1 AAAAEADKL
10 AAANGLIFLFK
21 AANEATKAACPA
33 ALSAAARVEGES
45 FESHIAVILGKIRFG
60 ILACRSFRRAVRE
73 SNAAVEWVEKLMRA
87 FVAASADPAAAA
99 AAAAASS
106 AASAAAFAGSKTAA
120 ASESRRA
127 ITAGQA
133 TGFFSTELNSGEEDM
148 DGEEDGDSIR
158 GMDVI
163 LFNYFSPE
171 SVLGRVRSGAAEAR
185 EDVVRMLRALA
196 GELREQG
203 LAVHD
208 IFRSLHQPGTTLRA
222 TLLRLM
228 MGAVAAGGV
237 GAAAGI
243 TRVAG
248 ATVVARRGGRAR
260 LVATVAAA
268 AAAAAASEAAA
279 VAEVVAAAATAAE
292 AAVSAAPAAAAAAAG
307 GDEAAA
313 AHVAAATGEGRT
325 AGHGVKREILAPQR
339 VESTHEDEGPEELA
353 PGEVAPGEV
362 APGEV
367 APGEVAP
374 GEVAPGEMAPGEV
387 APREAAPND
396 SIARVA
402 VFGQLKRLVLLCC
415 SGLEE
420 EEWLQLLAVCVRL
433 EELTGPPLPPTN
445 GTAPD
450 GSAASGADAAPDDA
464 GIKMVLPNISF
475 SMGQPTIGATG
486 APPGGGPPSG
496 PPPHGGPTPALPPYP
511 PPSNEGYPPSGG
523 GYPPD
528 SAPRSTG
535 LGALGIGG
543 DGGDMRGDTRGE
555 HGEHRQ
561 KRSAGEMYGG
571 EPGDSARGGERGE
584 RGERG
589 GGPGGERGGGSGEQ
603 KRWPGWPGDNVFRF
617 VVPMGKVGS
626 IIGRR
631 GEYVKKICDETK
643 ARVKIVEG
651 APGTD
656 DRVVLVSG
664 REDPDL
670 ELPPAVVAMM
680 RVHRRIV
687 EGVSEDEI
695 EASQPGEGFRGQV
708 ATRLLVPATQ
718 AGSLIGRQGQ
728 TIKALQDSTGAHI
741 RILSLEDVPP
751 CALEDDRVVEVTGEY
766 ASVHEAVKG
775 VTLHLRRFLCDHSV
789 LPLFEQCRSFPPP
802 MDPRGAPYS
811 SPSGRGGGWGNPP
824 PGGMHSPPHRSRFD
838 LPPSAAPDPYGSLSS
853 LGSMGGPDR
862 YGTAMGGM
870 GAGGGGMDAS
880 GQLRA
885 ALSKYGRETPA
896 AAAAAAMTNTVSP
909 VVTQVSAT
917 MQIPL
922 SYVDAIIGP
931 NGTNIVFLRRTSGGV
946 GPSRLSSPTSPTC
959 ILTLCYAGQRNHAD
973 PSLLRRRHHRSQR
986 HQHCLPACAAPA
998 GVLPDSYT
1006 TTFHP
1011 PFFSIPPTPS
1021 CISPIFVLSRSVP
1034 PCRSL
1039 CHTSTPSSAPTAPTS
1054 SSCAAPAGV
1063 LAHPDTRTH
1072 TPLPPHPP
1080 LQVSATMQI
1089 PLSYVDAIIGPN
1101 GTNIV
1106 FLRRTS
1112 GAAVTIQESRG
1123 AGGQPEMTVE
1133 VRGSATQ
1140 PEMTVEVRGSAT
1152 QVQTAQQLIEAMP
1165 NLRLRLHHQ
1174 LRRTGL
1180 LQRQLRRMARHRQ
1193 TCPAMARLFTLP
1205 ALLGVVLGP
1214 GEDMDP
1220 QEGTGIDWVDPTPSH
1235 QCSEVLQVSARL
1247 LYPSSSA
1254 GGGAGAEG
1262 AYGFKFRSCVNPCDP
1277 PQEPLSALASEYAA
1291 GSSTFQ
1297 DKIEHLAAEY
1307 EAIRR
1312 TRGDGNCFFRCFLF
1326 ALLEHL
1332 LQGGSKEECEQVRE
1346 RVARSE
1352 QRLRDLGYTEF
1363 TWEDFAA
1370 EYRELL
1376 DAVDPST
1383 AAEKIKVDGLLKR
1396 CQDPDCSN
1404 YAVMFLR
1411 FITSADIQH
1420 RADFF
1425 HPFLPD
1431 AMAGMGTP
1439 KEAAKQWS
1447 PWGEESDHAHIT
1459 AGLSVPILVTYL
1471 IAPACF
1477 SSYAF
1482 FVPSPVLSQG
1492 SGGNGGGER
1501 SRAHHSHHRC
1511 PRRTHPD
1518 RLP

>member
-1 AAAAEADKL
+1 MD
-10 AAANGLIFLFK
+10 NQ
-21 AANEATKAACPA
+21 
-33 ALSAAARVEGES
+33 
-45 FESHIAVILGKIRFG
+45 
-60 ILACRSFRRAVRE
+60 
-73 SNAAVEWVEKLMRA
+73 
-87 FVAASADPAAAA
+87 
-99 AAAAASS
+99 
-106 AASAAAFAGSKTAA
+106 
-120 ASESRRA
+120 
-127 ITAGQA
+127 GQ
-133 TGFFSTELNSGEEDM
+133 
-148 DGEEDGDSIR
+148 
-158 GMDVI
+158 
-163 LFNYFSPE
+163 
-171 SVLGRVRSGAAEAR
+171 
-185 EDVVRMLRALA
+185 
-196 GELREQG
+196 
-203 LAVHD
+203 
-208 IFRSLHQPGTTLRA
+208 
-222 TLLRLM
+222 
-228 MGAVAAGGV
+228 
-237 GAAAGI
+237 
-243 TRVAG
+243 
-248 ATVVARRGGRAR
+248 
-260 LVATVAAA
+260 
-268 AAAAAASEAAA
+268 
-279 VAEVVAAAATAAE
+279 
-292 AAVSAAPAAAAAAAG
+292 
-307 GDEAAA
+307 
-313 AHVAAATGEGRT
+313 
-325 AGHGVKREILAPQR
+325 
-339 VESTHEDEGPEELA
+339 
-353 PGEVAPGEV
+353 
-362 APGEV
+362 
-367 APGEVAP
+367 
-374 GEVAPGEMAPGEV
+374 
-387 APREAAPND
+387 
-396 SIARVA
+396 
-402 VFGQLKRLVLLCC
+402 
-415 SGLEE
+415 
-420 EEWLQLLAVCVRL
+420 
-433 EELTGPPLPPTN
+433 GPPLPPTN

-486 APPGGGPPSG
+486 APPGGAPPGGPS
-496 PPPHGGPTPALPPYP
+496 PHGGPTPALPPFP
-511 PPSNEGYPPSGG
+511 PPSNEGYPSGG

-528 SAPRSTG
+528 SGPRSTG

-555 HGEHRQ
+555 HAEHRQ

-571 EPGDSARGGERGE
+571 ESGDSARGGERGE

-589 GGPGGERGGGSGEQ
+589 GGPGGERIGGSGGTGGSGEL

-651 APGTD
+651 APGHD
-656 DRVVLVSG
+656 DRVGARGSDGEGGEHCGECVKKNRDETKARVKIAEGAPDHDDRVGVTRPRRALRSLRALLAMTTVGSWRAYLRTNSLVLSPISVILPGLPSNPQVLVSGREDPGGTLTRSSHQPSWRCCVCTVESWRVYQRANHLFLSPLPTSYTHPALLPPQVLVSG
-664 REDPDL
+664 REDPDS
-670 ELPPAVVAMM
+670 ELPPAVVAML

-741 RILSLEDVPP
+741 RILSLGMLAEICFSGRGVSEDEIEASQPGEGFRAQVATRLLVPATQAGSLIGRQGQTIKALQDSTGAHIRILSLEDVPP

-766 ASVHEAVKG
+766 ACVHEADVPPCALEDDRVVEVTGEYACVHEAVKG

-802 MDPRGAPYS
+802 MDPRGAPYA
-811 SPSGRGGGWGNPP
+811 SPSSRGGGWGNPP

-853 LGSMGGPDR
+853 LGSMGGADSCWALRFDLPPSAAPDPYGSLSSLGSMGGADR
-862 YGTAMGGM
+862 YEVLRGELSALIPFHSTPL
-870 GAGGGGMDAS
+870 GAAAGPGPGGMDAN

-909 VVTQVSAT
+909 VVAQVGVDYSCPSQSPPVVTQVSVFVRRFKNTLFTRGTLSFLLCYVDAIIGPNGTNIVSATMQIPLSYVDAIIGPNGTNIVSAT

-931 NGTNIVFLRRTSGGV
+931 NGTNIVFLRRTSNGV
-946 GPSRLSSPTSPTC
+946 
-959 ILTLCYAGQRNHAD
+959 
-973 PSLLRRRHHRSQR
+973 
-986 HQHCLPACAAPA
+986 
-998 GVLPDSYT
+998 
-1006 TTFHP
+1006 
-1011 PFFSIPPTPS
+1011 
-1021 CISPIFVLSRSVP
+1021 
-1034 PCRSL
+1034 
-1039 CHTSTPSSAPTAPTS
+1039 TPSSPSAPFP
-1054 SSCAAPAGV
+1054 
-1063 LAHPDTRTH
+1063 LHPCSK
-1072 TPLPPHPP
+1072 PLPSHP

-1140 PEMTVEVRGSAT
+1140 VQTAQQLIESRGAGGQPEMTVEVRGSAT
-1152 QVQTAQQLIEAMP
+1152 QVQTAQQLIESRGAGGQPEMTVEV
-1165 NLRLRLHHQ
+1165 HGSATQVQTAQQ
-1174 LRRTGL
+1174 LIEGGQPEMTVEVRGSAT
-1180 LQRQLRRMARHRQ
+1180 QVQTAQQLIEGRAGGQPETTVEVRGHAGADGTAADRG
-1193 TCPAMARLFTLP
+1193 AWEVF
-1205 ALLGVVLGP
+1205 
-1214 GEDMDP
+1214 
-1220 QEGTGIDWVDPTPSH
+1220 EGTGFSSH
-1235 QCSEVLQVSARL
+1235 LFSVLA
-1247 LYPSSSA
+1247 A
-1254 GGGAGAEG
+1254 GGAAGAGG
-1262 AYGFKFRSCVNPCDP
+1262 AYGSTGGYGYLFPTAASVIPRRWRDSGRHFRQPLLRRFCRMASQGGDP
-1277 PQEPLSALASEYAA
+1277 PSQGDDRPSDEAILAQQNAMLEEEAQRYPLVGEKEPLAALASEYAA
-1291 GSSTFQ
+1291 GSTTFQ
-1297 DKIEHLAAEY
+1297 DKIEHLAMEY

-1332 LQGGSKEECEQVRE
+1332 LQDGSKEECEQVRE

-1376 DAVDPST
+1376 DAVDPSS
-1383 AAEKIKVDGLLKR
+1383 AAEKITVDGLLKR

-1431 AMAGMGTP
+1431 AMASMGAP
-1439 KEAAKQWS
+1439 KEAAKQFCHKAVE
-1447 PWGEESDHAHIT
+1447 PMGEESDHVHIT
-1459 AGLSVPILVTYL
+1459 AITDALAVPIRIVYL
-1471 IAPACF
+1471 DRSAGQANFHEFLPEESVQAAPAMTLLNYRKHLTALLMATMHALLFWFLDMNCTT
-1477 SSYAF
+1477 
-1482 FVPSPVLSQG
+1482 VLPQ
-1492 SGGNGGGER
+1492 R
-1501 SRAHHSHHRC
+1501 YY
-1511 PRRTHPD
+1511 
-1518 RLP
+1518 

>member
-1 AAAAEADKL
+1 MD
-10 AAANGLIFLFK
+10 NQ
-21 AANEATKAACPA
+21 
-33 ALSAAARVEGES
+33 
-45 FESHIAVILGKIRFG
+45 
-60 ILACRSFRRAVRE
+60 
-73 SNAAVEWVEKLMRA
+73 
-87 FVAASADPAAAA
+87 
-99 AAAAASS
+99 
-106 AASAAAFAGSKTAA
+106 
-120 ASESRRA
+120 
-127 ITAGQA
+127 GQ
-133 TGFFSTELNSGEEDM
+133 
-148 DGEEDGDSIR
+148 
-158 GMDVI
+158 
-163 LFNYFSPE
+163 
-171 SVLGRVRSGAAEAR
+171 
-185 EDVVRMLRALA
+185 
-196 GELREQG
+196 
-203 LAVHD
+203 
-208 IFRSLHQPGTTLRA
+208 
-222 TLLRLM
+222 
-228 MGAVAAGGV
+228 
-237 GAAAGI
+237 
-243 TRVAG
+243 
-248 ATVVARRGGRAR
+248 
-260 LVATVAAA
+260 
-268 AAAAAASEAAA
+268 
-279 VAEVVAAAATAAE
+279 
-292 AAVSAAPAAAAAAAG
+292 
-307 GDEAAA
+307 
-313 AHVAAATGEGRT
+313 
-325 AGHGVKREILAPQR
+325 
-339 VESTHEDEGPEELA
+339 
-353 PGEVAPGEV
+353 
-362 APGEV
+362 
-367 APGEVAP
+367 
-374 GEVAPGEMAPGEV
+374 
-387 APREAAPND
+387 
-396 SIARVA
+396 
-402 VFGQLKRLVLLCC
+402 
-415 SGLEE
+415 
-420 EEWLQLLAVCVRL
+420 
-433 EELTGPPLPPTN
+433 GPPLSPTN

-486 APPGGGPPSG
+486 GPPGGVPPGGPS
-496 PPPHGGPTPALPPYP
+496 PHGGPTPALPPYP

-571 EPGDSARGGERGE
+571 EPGDSAWGGERGE

-687 EGVSEDEI
+687 EGVSEDDI

-766 ASVHEAVKG
+766 ACVHEAVKG

-811 SPSGRGGGWGNPP
+811 SPSGHGGGWGNPP

-853 LGSMGGPDR
+853 LGSMGGADR
-862 YGTAMGGM
+862 YGSAMGGL
-870 GAGGGGMDAS
+870 GAGGPAAGPGGGMDAS

-931 NGTNIVFLRRTSGGV
+931 NGTNIVFLRRTSG
-946 GPSRLSSPTSPTC
+946 
-959 ILTLCYAGQRNHAD
+959 
-973 PSLLRRRHHRSQR
+973 
-986 HQHCLPACAAPA
+986 
-998 GVLPDSYT
+998 
-1006 TTFHP
+1006 
-1011 PFFSIPPTPS
+1011 
-1021 CISPIFVLSRSVP
+1021 
-1034 PCRSL
+1034 
-1039 CHTSTPSSAPTAPTS
+1039 
-1054 SSCAAPAGV
+1054 
-1063 LAHPDTRTH
+1063 
-1072 TPLPPHPP
+1072 
-1080 LQVSATMQI
+1080 
-1089 PLSYVDAIIGPN
+1089 
-1101 GTNIV
+1101 
-1106 FLRRTS
+1106 
-1112 GAAVTIQESRG
+1112 AAVTIQESRG

-1140 PEMTVEVRGSAT
+1140 
-1152 QVQTAQQLIEAMP
+1152 VQTAQQLIEGFM
-1165 NLRLRLHHQ
+1165 NSH
-1174 LRRTGL
+1174 TGY
-1180 LQRQLRRMARHRQ
+1180 AE
-1193 TCPAMARLFTLP
+1193 PAP
-1205 ALLGVVLGP
+1205 APAPSASAYGSAAASAPAYGSA
-1214 GEDMDP
+1214 
-1220 QEGTGIDWVDPTPSH
+1220 PTDLSGYG
-1235 QCSEVLQVSARL
+1235 SS
-1247 LYPSSSA
+1247 LYPPSSA
-1254 GGGAGAEG
+1254 GGGAGTG
-1262 AYGFKFRSCVNPCDP
+1262 ALQGVVLGLAGHMGHQEEMGDDRPSDEAILAQQNAMREQEAQWYPLVGEK
-1277 PQEPLSALASEYAA
+1277 EPLSALASEYAA
-1291 GSSTFQ
+1291 GSTAFQ

-1332 LQGGSKEECEQVRE
+1332 LQGGSKEECAQVRE

-1376 DAVDPST
+1376 YAVDPSS
-1383 AAEKIKVDGLLKR
+1383 AAEKTTVDGLLKR

-1431 AMAGMGTP
+1431 AAAAVGGP
-1439 KEAAKQWS
+1439 KEAAKLFCHKAVE
-1447 PWGEESDHAHIT
+1447 PMGEESDHVHVTAIT
-1459 AGLSVPILVTYL
+1459 DALAVPIRIVYL
-1471 IAPACF
+1471 DRSAGQANFHEFLPEESVQATPAMTLL
-1477 SSYAF
+1477 YR
-1482 FVPSPVLSQG
+1482 PGHYDILYPKQK
-1492 SGGNGGGER
+1492 
-1501 SRAHHSHHRC
+1501 
-1511 PRRTHPD
+1511 
-1518 RLP
+1518 